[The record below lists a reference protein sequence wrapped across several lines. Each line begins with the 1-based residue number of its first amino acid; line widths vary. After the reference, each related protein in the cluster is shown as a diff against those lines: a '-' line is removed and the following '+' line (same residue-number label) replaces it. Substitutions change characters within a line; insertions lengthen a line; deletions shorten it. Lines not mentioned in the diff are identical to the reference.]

1 MSTPIP
7 LLICELAEK
16 DKVGPLNKLPALWV
30 RQLDDK
36 WLLVANGHRQSLKY
50 NNVAVPPF
58 HFYVEFDGWPAGMF
72 DAYDG
77 CIAAGSAANEETF
90 IAALERAI
98 QS

>member
-7 LLICELAEK
+7 ILICELAEK
-16 DKVGPLNKLPALWV
+16 DKVGPLNKLPGLWV
-30 RQLDDK
+30 RDLDEQ
-36 WLLVANGHRQSLKY
+36 WTLVANGHQRPLEH
-50 NNVAVPPF
+50 NGVAVPPF
-58 HFYVEFDGWPAGMF
+58 HFSVEFNGWPAGMF